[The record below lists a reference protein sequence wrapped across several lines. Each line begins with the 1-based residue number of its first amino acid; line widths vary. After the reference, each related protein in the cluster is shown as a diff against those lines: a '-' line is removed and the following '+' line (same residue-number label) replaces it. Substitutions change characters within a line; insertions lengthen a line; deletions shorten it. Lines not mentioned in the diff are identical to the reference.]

1 MLLYRDCIQKI
12 LKIIIDLCYTEPM
25 LMEGFFGGEV
35 LDRIRDVRVDGG
47 SRARGLSAAAGYGM
61 DLRRF

>member
-1 MLLYRDCIQKI
+1 MLYSTYVDGRFL
-12 LKIIIDLCYTEPM
+12 L
-25 LMEGFFGGEV
+25 GEV